1 MTAAPT
7 PAPIRPGVPNG
18 PAVRAERLRKAFGAM
33 VAVDGLDL
41 TIERGE
47 VFGLLGPNGSGKT
60 TTIRMLCGLMEP
72 TSGGA
77 QVAGIDVTTDPE
89 GVRRRIGYMSQKFGL
104 YDDLTVQENLRFYAS
119 VYGLRG
125 TAREARIAQQLS
137 ELGLEER
144 SGQLAGTLS
153 GGWKQRLALACAT
166 SHEPEVLFLDEPTAG
181 VDPASRRLF
190 WDWIYALANA
200 GTTILV
206 TTHYMDE
213 AARCTRLAFLSRGHL
228 IAVGTQDDITR
239 QFGQESIEDVFIELQ
254 RKDEGPGTGNGEPGT
269 GKREPGTGNRELG
282 TGAGSRGL
290 VAAAGGSEQL
300 GAPARSRRRTASSGS
315 IRQSTLWP
323 MLWKE
328 FVQMRRDRFTLGM
341 MIGLPA
347 IQLLLFGFAI
357 RTEVRHLPTVV
368 LDESR
373 TTESRALVD
382 AVRNTGNFDI
392 IGPVANRDEMK
403 RRIES
408 GEARA
413 AVIIP
418 PDYEADIKRRRTARA
433 QVIVDAADP
442 LASSAAIGGATLA
455 GQARSMALAPPGAR
469 RDAAIEI
476 RVRPWYNPALESSI
490 YIVPGVIGLLLT
502 LTLLMITAMALVR
515 ERERGTLE
523 QLIVTPI
530 SKTGLMVGKVLPF
543 ALVGY
548 VQVTVILILGRFV
561 FDVPVRGS
569 LVLLY
574 VITMPFIVASLAL
587 GLFVSTVVRT
597 QVQAMQ
603 LSFVFI
609 LPTVLLSGFM
619 FPREAMPVF
628 AQWLGAVFPIT
639 YYLRVLRGILLKG
652 VGAEAL
658 WHDTLAL
665 SLFAILLLAFSV
677 RRFQKNIE

>member
-1 MTAAPT
+1 VTT
-7 PAPIRPGVPNG
+7 PHPPHDPEMPNVSNG
-18 PAVRAERLRKAFGAM
+18 PAVRAEGLRKTFGSL

-47 VFGLLGPNGSGKT
+47 VFGMLGPNGSGKT

-72 TSGGA
+72 SAGRA
-77 QVAGIDVTTDPE
+77 QVAGVDVVDDPE

-104 YDDLTVQENLRFYAS
+104 YDDLTVEENLRFYAS

-125 TAREARIAQQLS
+125 SARTTRIAEQLRD
-137 ELGLEER
+137 LGLEER
-144 SGQLAGTLS
+144 KRQLAGTLS

-190 WDWIYALANA
+190 WDWIYQLAKV

-228 IAVGTQDDITR
+228 IAVGTQDEITR
-239 QFGQESIEDVFIELQ
+239 QFGQDSIEDVFIELQ
-254 RKDEGPGTGNGEPGT
+254 RSDEGKPGDGRRETGDGEPRGPDSQQQPAANT
-269 GKREPGTGNRELG
+269 SSPPPAAVSPSPVSRLPSRPKPPGKP
-282 TGAGSRGL
+282 ASRSL
-290 VAAAGGSEQL
+290 A
-300 GAPARSRRRTASSGS
+300 
-315 IRQSTLWP
+315 P

-328 FVQMRRDRFTLGM
+328 FVQMRRYRFTLGM

-368 LDESR
+368 LDQSR
-373 TTESRALVD
+373 TTESRAFVD

-392 IGPVANRDEMK
+392 VGAIGSRDDLRK
-403 RRIES
+403 KIER
-408 GEARA
+408 GDARA
-413 AVIIP
+413 AVVIP
-418 PDYEADIKRRRTARA
+418 PDFETDIKRRRTAEA

-442 LASSAAIGGATLA
+442 LASSAAISGATLA
-455 GQARSMALAPPGAR
+455 GQARSAALGPPGAR
-469 RDAAIEI
+469 RLLPIDV
-476 RVRPWYNPALESSI
+476 RVRPWYNPGLESAI
-490 YIVPGVIGLLLT
+490 YIVPGIIGLLLT

-530 SKTGLMVGKVLPF
+530 SKTSLMLGKVLPF

-548 VQVTVILILGRFV
+548 VQVTVILVLGRLV
-561 FDVPVRGS
+561 FDVPIRGN
-569 LVLLY
+569 LGLLY
-574 VITMPFIVASLAL
+574 LITAPFIIASLAL

-619 FPREAMPVF
+619 FPREAMPAF
-628 AQWLGAVFPIT
+628 AQWLGAAFPIT

-652 VGAEAL
+652 VGIDAL
-658 WHDTLAL
+658 WRDTLAL
-665 SLFAILLLAFSV
+665 VLFAIVLIAFSV